1 MARRLELFSHVKLA
15 AGASAAAEDVSNAG
29 GWVSIYSKGAAA
41 RFTLDGT
48 TPTATNGFFIGS
60 GERLNF
66 SFSGTEIKAIRD
78 ASTDA
83 VLEITSY
90 WSPW

>member
-1 MARRLELFSHVKLA
+1 MARRLELIGHVSLT
-15 AGASAAAEDVSNAG
+15 AGSSAAAEDVSAAG
-29 GWVSIYSKGAAA
+29 GWVSVYSKGAAA
-41 RFTLDGT
+41 RFTTDGT

-90 WSPW
+90 WSPY

>member
-1 MARRLELFSHVKLA
+1 MARRLELISHVKLT
-15 AGASAAAEDVSNAG
+15 AGSSAAAEDVSNAG
-29 GWVSIYSKGAAA
+29 GWVSVHSKGAAA
-41 RFTLDGT
+41 RFTIDGT
-48 TPTATNGFFIGS
+48 TPSATNGFFIGS

-66 SFSGTEIKAIRD
+66 SFSGSEIKAIRD

-90 WSPW
+90 WSPY